1 MTIDILSLSATGLP
15 VRAGANML
23 GNMLGMAGPG
33 FSTQQLNRYR
43 IARVHSFNFDGDI
56 D

>member
-15 VRAGANML
+15 VRTGV
-23 GNMLGMAGPG
+23 NMLGMAGPG

-43 IARVHSFNFDGDI
+43 IARVHSFNFDGNI